1 MKRLLIAAACGV
13 GIAAAP
19 GSAVY
24 AADPPVCKNV
34 RFADVGWSDIAATT
48 GLASTM
54 LQGLGYNPTKTIA
67 SVPITFAGIKSK
79 QIDVFLGYWS
89 PTMDPII
96 QPFTKAGT
104 IKVLATP
111 NLTGAKYTLA
121 VPDYV
126 YQGGLKSFQDIQK
139 YADKLNGK
147 IYGIEPGNDGNALI
161 KKMIDTNQFGLGKF
175 KLVESS
181 EAGMLVEVN
190 RAIRDKQWIVFLGWE
205 PHPMNV
211 QMKID
216 YLTGGD
222 DVFGPNYG
230 EAKVLTATPPDYAQR
245 CPNVAKFVS
254 NLQFTTSIENH
265 VMVPIMNKEDPN
277 KAAKEWLK
285 ANPQSLDKWL
295 AGVTTI
301 DGKPGL
307 PAVKAYLGVQ

>member
-1 MKRLLIAAACGV
+1 MKRLLIAAVCGIGV
-13 GIAAAP
+13 AAP
-19 GSAVY
+19 MSAVY

-126 YQGGLKSFQDIQK
+126 YQGGLKSFADIQK

-161 KKMIDTNQFGLGKF
+161 KKMIDGNQFGLGKF

-181 EAGMLVEVN
+181 EAGMLVQVT
-190 RAIRDKQWIVFLGWE
+190 RAVQEHRMIVFLAWE
-205 PHPMNV
+205 PHPMNL
-211 QMKID
+211 QYKIA
-216 YLTGGD
+216 YLDGGD
-222 DVFGPNYG
+222 TVFGPNYG
-230 EAKVLTATPPDYAQR
+230 SAKVYTLVSPGYLER
-245 CPNVAKFVS
+245 CPNVGRLLT
-254 NLQFTTSIENH
+254 NLTFTTDEENQL
-265 VMVPIMNKEDPN
+265 MVPIMNHADPI
-277 KAAKEWLK
+277 AVAKEWAK
-285 ANPQSLDKWL
+285 KNPGVLSKWL
-295 AGVTTI
+295 DGVTTI
-301 DGKPGL
+301 DGKNAKDAIDKLIG
-307 PAVKAYLGVQ
+307 A

>member
-1 MKRLLIAAACGV
+1 MKRLLIAAVCGIGV
-13 GIAAAP
+13 AAP
-19 GSAVY
+19 MSAVY

-126 YQGGLKSFQDIQK
+126 YQGGLKSFADIQK

-161 KKMIDTNQFGLGKF
+161 KKMIDGNQFGLGKF

-190 RAIRDKQWIVFLGWE
+190 RAIRDKQWIVFL
-205 PHPMNV
+205 
-211 QMKID
+211 
-216 YLTGGD
+216 
-222 DVFGPNYG
+222 
-230 EAKVLTATPPDYAQR
+230 
-245 CPNVAKFVS
+245 
-254 NLQFTTSIENH
+254 
-265 VMVPIMNKEDPN
+265 
-277 KAAKEWLK
+277 
-285 ANPQSLDKWL
+285 
-295 AGVTTI
+295 AGNRI
-301 DGKPGL
+301 R
-307 PAVKAYLGVQ
+307 